1 MSGCKILR
9 NPCMGMKTVLVLEK
23 ITHGK
28 SVSGEGG
35 DVRGGEVV

>member
-1 MSGCKILR
+1 
-9 NPCMGMKTVLVLEK
+9 MGMKTVLVLEK

-35 DVRGGEVV
+35 DVSGGEVV